1 VNRVRLQDLAI
12 NIIESLDAAEAAL
25 LTDRQYDLDAPRLR
39 SSLSSLDVFV
49 VPTAVRLW
57 LS

>member
-1 VNRVRLQDLAI
+1 MQVSVNRVRLQDLAI
-12 NIIESLDAAEAAL
+12 NIIESLGAAEAAL
-25 LTDRQYDLDAPRLR
+25 LTDRQYD

>member
-1 VNRVRLQDLAI
+1 VRLQDLAI
-12 NIIESLDAAEAAL
+12 NIIESLGAAEAAL
-25 LTDRQYDLDAPRLR
+25 LMDRQYDLDAPRLR

-49 VPTAVRLW
+49 APTPVRLW